1 MTGDPEQPRIPADRL
16 GTVLDSVEPCENCG
30 TPVVMIAVEGTRP
43 EGPRLYEVS
52 PDRDDP
58 FLMHMTVHTP
68 AACRARRGE
77 EER

>member
-1 MTGDPEQPRIPADRL
+1 MSDDPAEPRIPADRL

-30 TPVVMIAVEGTRP
+30 TPVVAIAVTGTRM
-43 EGPRLYEVS
+43 LYEVS

-58 FLMHMTVHTP
+58 FLMHTTVHTP

-77 EER
+77 EKR